1 MTPCACGARSVD
13 TPELPA
19 PSHVADSRWQR
30 LAPLWQRLRR
40 PLGWAF
46 LALVTGLLWHQ
57 GRQLDWRAALR
68 AVQALPATAL
78 AAAALLALASHA
90 VYACFDLVGRHLVRH
105 RLGRARTMAV
115 AFVSYAF
122 NLNLGSLIGGIGFR
136 LQLYSRLGLSAP
148 QIAQVLGT
156 SLVTNWLGYLALAGL
171 VLASG
176 QVAWPAAWVP
186 DPRWLQLAGG
196 ALLAVVLAYAVA
208 CLRLGG
214 QALNLRGHD
223 VMLPGVRVA
232 GLQLLLSCT
241 NWALMAGIVHRLLG
255 GDVDYPMVLAT
266 LLAAA
271 VAGVVTHVPAG
282 LGVVEAVFIAMLGA
296 RVAQGELLGAL
307 LVYRVLYY
315 LLPLGAAVATH
326 GLLATSGH
334 LEHADRNPIGVTRTG
349 ADEQP
354 LHHPGQHR

>member
-1 MTPCACGARSVD
+1 MTPCAPCAPA
-13 TPELPA
+13 TPCP
-19 PSHVADSRWQR
+19 PHGTTSRWQR
-30 LAPLWQRLRR
+30 LGTVWQRLRR

-46 LALVTGLLWHQ
+46 LVLVAGLLWHQ

-78 AAAALLALASHA
+78 AMAGLLALASHA

-148 QIAQVLGT
+148 QIAQVLGS
-156 SLVTNWLGYLALAGL
+156 SLVTNWLGYLALAGV

-176 QVAWPAAWVP
+176 QVDWPTAWVA
-186 DPRWLQLAGG
+186 DPRWLQGAGV
-196 ALLAVVLAYAVA
+196 AVLALVGAYGLA

-214 QALNLRGHD
+214 RHFSLRGHEIT
-223 VMLPGVRVA
+223 LPGIRVA

-241 NWALMAGIVHRLLG
+241 NWALMAGIVHTLLG
-255 GDVDYPMVLAT
+255 AQVEYPMVLAT

-282 LGVVEAVFIAMLGA
+282 LGVVEAVFIALLGGQ
-296 RVAQGELLGAL
+296 VAQGELLGAL
-307 LVYRVLYY
+307 LAYRVLYY
-315 LLPLGAAVATH
+315 LLPLGAAVAAH
-326 GLLATSGH
+326 GLIVTSGH
-334 LEHADRNPIGVTRTG
+334 LKPPRTR
-349 ADEQP
+349 
-354 LHHPGQHR
+354 

>member
-1 MTPCACGARSVD
+1 MTSCTPCAPGVD
-13 TPELPA
+13 PQDRPA
-19 PSHVADSRWQR
+19 ASHGPASRWQR
-30 LAPLWQRLRR
+30 LAPLWQRVRR

-46 LALVTGLLWHQ
+46 LALVAGLLWHQ

-90 VYACFDLVGRHLVRH
+90 VYACFDLVGRHLVQH

-136 LQLYSRLGLSAP
+136 LQLYSRLGLSAA
-148 QIAQVLGT
+148 QIAQVLGS
-156 SLVTNWLGYLALAGL
+156 SLATNWLGYLALAGL

-176 QVAWPAAWVP
+176 QVAWPADWVS
-186 DPRWLQLAGG
+186 DPRWLQLAGIVV
-196 ALLAVVLAYAVA
+196 LAVVPAYALA

-214 QALNLRGHD
+214 RRLNLRGHEIT
-223 VMLPGVRVA
+223 LPGIRVA

-241 NWALMAGIVHRLLG
+241 NWALMAGIVYSLLG
-255 GDVDYPMVLAT
+255 GHVAYPMVLAT

-296 RVAQGELLGAL
+296 RVPQGELLAAL

-315 LLPLGAAVATH
+315 LLPLGAAVAVH
-326 GLLATSGH
+326 GLLATSGD
-334 LEHADRNPIGVTRTG
+334 LENADRHAVGKPGTG

-354 LHHPGQHR
+354 LHHPGEYR